1 MSLWHYYKR
10 KERALNKDNKKM
22 NNAKLSRRAMLGSAV
37 VIQARLGNLKKGSGR

>member
-22 NNAKLSRRAMLGSAV
+22 NNAKLSRRAMLGSA
-37 VIQARLGNLKKGSGR
+37 GSIINAGLEK